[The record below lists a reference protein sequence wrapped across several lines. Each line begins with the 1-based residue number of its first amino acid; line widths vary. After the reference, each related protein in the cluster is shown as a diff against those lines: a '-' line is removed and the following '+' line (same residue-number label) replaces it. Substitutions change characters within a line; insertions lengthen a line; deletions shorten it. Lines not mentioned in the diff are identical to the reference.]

1 MKTSVR
7 RLTFLLLI
15 WGVAAAIA
23 GSVGLIAH
31 LPSLVVP
38 LCVFGMSVGLSIAT
52 VHVGWLQDAIA
63 SIGVR
68 ALLAA
73 NLVRFIGG
81 YFIWLYA
88 QGRLP
93 LEFAMRAGWGD
104 IVAAAGAALLLAWP
118 QSPSFRPALLIWN
131 VIAMLDLF
139 VAVGTAGWLN
149 VTRPGSMAEI
159 ASLPLALVP
168 LYFVPIL
175 MASHVVIFR
184 TLLRGT
190 TRHLEL
196 SAIASAR
203 SD

>member
-38 LCVFGMSVGLSIAT
+38 LCVLGMSVGLSIAT
-52 VHVGWLQDAIA
+52 ARVGWLQDAIA

-68 ALLAA
+68 TLLAA
-73 NLVRFIGG
+73 NLVRFVGG
-81 YFIWLYA
+81 YFVWLYA

-104 IVAAAGAALLLAWP
+104 VVAAAGAAILLAWP
-118 QSPSFRPALLIWN
+118 KSPSFRPALLVWN

-149 VTRPGSMAEI
+149 ITRPGSMAEI

-168 LYFVPIL
+168 LWFVPVL
-175 MASHVVIFR
+175 MATHVVIFR

>member
-1 MKTSVR
+1 MKSSVR
-7 RLTFLLLI
+7 RLVVLLLF
-15 WGVAAAIA
+15 WGLAAAVA

-38 LCVFGMSVGLSIAT
+38 LSVLGMSVALSVALGR
-52 VHVGWLQDAIA
+52 VRWLQDAIA

-68 ALLAA
+68 TLLAA
-73 NLVRFIGG
+73 HLVRFIGA

-93 LEFAMRAGWGD
+93 QEFAMRAGWGD

-118 QSPSFRPALLIWN
+118 RSPSFRPALLIWN

-159 ASLPLALVP
+159 ANLPLALVP
-168 LYFVPIL
+168 LFFVPVL
-175 MASHVVIFR
+175 MASHVAIFR
-184 TLLRGT
+184 SFGRSGVKQD
-190 TRHLEL
+190 
-196 SAIASAR
+196 SALASA
-203 SD
+203 